1 MNTCRSVSLA
11 LALCLGGCD
20 LQALVVRASVEA
32 TDEVQRER
40 GLTFP
45 DPEFVG
51 PIMAES
57 TVVNEGYLYY
67 TPEDERLLMATILA
81 DVAYGTY
88 WLQSDAA
95 DAELAGDFAKS
106 ERLNQRSSI
115 LFARALVLAKRLM
128 RLWDSDFDA
137 AVAGGEERFQ
147 KWIDD
152 KFYEPKDARVLLTV
166 SAAYGATLIQSEEG
180 LAAAVDLPFARAMIE
195 RSVELDPTLEAGLGL
210 VMLGIIECTIPE
222 QMGGRPKVGLKLME
236 RAAEQEHRQSHSTL
250 VTMAQRC
257 ATALQDRELFHR
269 LLMEVIEA
277 KDVEKYRLTNKI
289 ARHDA
294 VRLLKQ
300 EDDLFFE

>member
-1 MNTCRSVSLA
+1 MNTPRSVSLA
-11 LALCLGGCD
+11 LAVCLGGCD
-20 LQALVVRASVEA
+20 LQALVVRATVEG

-67 TPEDERLLMATILA
+67 VPEDERLLMATILA

-88 WLQSDAA
+88 WLQSEAA
-95 DAELAGDFAKS
+95 DAELAGDFAKA
-106 ERLNQRSSI
+106 ERLNQRSSV

-137 AVAGGEERFQ
+137 AIAGGEERFQ
-147 KWIDD
+147 GWVDD
-152 KFYEPKDARVLLTV
+152 HFYEPEDARVLLTV

-180 LAAAVDLPFARAMIE
+180 LAAAVDLPYARALVE

-236 RAAEQEHRQSHSTL
+236 RAAQQEHRQSHSVL

-257 ATALQDRELFHR
+257 ATALQDRKLFHS

-277 KDVEKYRLTNKI
+277 KDIEKYRLTNKI
-289 ARHDA
+289 ARRDA
-294 VRLLKQ
+294 MRLLKQ

>member
-1 MNTCRSVSLA
+1 MNTPRSVSLA
-11 LALCLGGCD
+11 LALWLGGCD
-20 LQALVVRASVEA
+20 LQALVVRASMEG

-45 DPEFVG
+45 DPELVG
-51 PIMAES
+51 PIMAQS

-88 WLQSDAA
+88 WLQTEAA
-95 DAELAGDFAKS
+95 DAEQAGDFAKS
-106 ERLNQRSSI
+106 ERLNQRSSV

-137 AVAGGEERFQ
+137 AMAGGEERFQ
-147 KWIDD
+147 DWIDD
-152 KFYEPKDARVLLTV
+152 NFYEPEDAEVLLVV
-166 SAAYGATLIQSEEG
+166 SAAYGASLIQSEEG
-180 LAAAVDLPFARAMIE
+180 LAAAIDLPFARAMVE

-236 RAAEQEHRQSHSTL
+236 RAAQQEHRQSHSVL

-257 ATALQDRELFHR
+257 ATALQDRKLFHR

-294 VRLLKQ
+294 MRLLKQ